1 MWKWHT
7 RLVWMMAVTAA
18 ALVVALPLVLMA
30 ASPGAASGVSGLKPV
45 SLIVQWLPQSQFA
58 GYYMA
63 EEKGFYTARGL
74 DVTILRGG
82 PDRDQMAY
90 LRDGRAQFAT
100 FFLTGALV
108 YRDRG
113 DPLIHLAQVVNRSN
127 LLLIARADAG
137 IHSVGDL
144 EGRRVSLW
152 GEAFR
157 AAYLGWLHANG
168 VASLIVPQYYSVNLF
183 LRRGVDACA
192 AMYYNEYHMLYQAGV
207 DWDEM
212 VTFAMHD
219 EGFDFPED
227 GIYCLED
234 TFVSDPEMCR
244 AFAEASLQGWEYVA
258 ANPVETL
265 DVVMREVGAVHVP
278 TNRAH
283 QRWMLESIVPTI
295 MPGPEDDWELGEL
308 TAEDYAEAVATMQT
322 EFLIGPGAVPFRLF
336 HPSIDGL

>member
-1 MWKWHT
+1 MT
-7 RLVWMMAVTAA
+7 VVAA
-18 ALVVALPLVLMA
+18 AVMVVALPLASLA
-30 ASPGAASGVSGLKPV
+30 ASPGIASSSSGLKPV

-63 EEKGFYTARGL
+63 KEKGFYAARGL

-82 PDRDQMAY
+82 PDRDEIAY

-113 DPLIHLAQVVNRSN
+113 VPLIHLAQVVNRSN
-127 LLLIARADAG
+127 LLLVARADAG
-137 IHSVGDL
+137 IDSVDDL
-144 EGRRVSLW
+144 EGRRISLW
-152 GEAFR
+152 GEGFR
-157 AAYLGWLHANG
+157 AACLGWLHANG
-168 VASLIVPQYYSVNLF
+168 AAPSIVPQYYSVNLF

-207 DWDEM
+207 DWEDM
-212 VTFAMHD
+212 ATFAMRD

-234 TFVSDPEMCR
+234 TFASDPDTCR
-244 AFAEASLQGWEYVA
+244 ACAEASLQGWEYVA
-258 ANPVETL
+258 ANPDEAL
-265 DVVMREVGAVHVP
+265 AVVMREVGVAHVP

-283 QRWMLESIVPTI
+283 QRWMVESIVPTI
-295 MPGPEDDWELGEL
+295 VPGPGDDWKLGEL
-308 TAEDYAEAVATMQT
+308 TGEDYAEAVATMQT
-322 EFLIGPGAVPFRLF
+322 QFLISPGATPFRLF
-336 HPSIDGL
+336 HPSGDDL